1 VKRKRNIFFY
11 INYRYNILYKIQRQ
25 NVHLRRKIGN
35 LYGVCTSTN
44 FRTIV
49 ARWFCVEGLREWHDN
64 AFPNLARF
72 VVVVLVFSEI
82 PVWAQNSSPLVYSII
97 WPFEREG
104 KKAVTNKRPS
114 VGHVRRGSDFRLPLQ
129 WSIYG
134 KRVLHA
140 FPSVPRSTRTDKTK
154 DKLFPE
160 IPRPT
165 HSPYTY
171 GIELFAMRFGSY
183 GQK

>member
-1 VKRKRNIFFY
+1 M
-11 INYRYNILYKIQRQ
+11 
-25 NVHLRRKIGN
+25 
-35 LYGVCTSTN
+35 VCAPLQTFERLSPGG
-44 FRTIV
+44 FG
-49 ARWFCVEGLREWHDN
+49 VEGLREWHDN

-114 VGHVRRGSDFRLPLQ
+114 VGHVRSGSDFRLPLQ

-140 FPSVPRSTRTDKTK
+140 FPSVPRSPALIKQRINF
-154 DKLFPE
+154 FPKSLG
-160 IPRPT
+160 PRIV
-165 HSPYTY
+165 H
-171 GIELFAMRFGSY
+171 IHMV
-183 GQK
+183 